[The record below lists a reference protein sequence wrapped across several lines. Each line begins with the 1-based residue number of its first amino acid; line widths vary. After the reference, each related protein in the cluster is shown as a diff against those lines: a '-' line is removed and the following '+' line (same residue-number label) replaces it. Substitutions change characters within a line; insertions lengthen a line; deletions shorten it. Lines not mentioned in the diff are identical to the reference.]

1 MIFLSWKL
9 GNSDNNVNT
18 TGKQQ
23 LFTFPNISTQALDNK
38 NDLKDCFNDDI
49 SLVRGYKSA
58 VNRTDL
64 PEKVSLTTDT
74 TSGNDVRKKCSM
86 AEQKYAEFPSFKQ
99 PEIEDKYV
107 DKKVIMGAINAKTE
121 DVCDKN
127 CPEQLLAYN
136 EMNSSIK
143 SDLPTEGC
151 KNVTENIISN
161 GEPSDVLPSSLG
173 NTGKYYVL

>member
-1 MIFLSWKL
+1 M
-9 GNSDNNVNT
+9 
-18 TGKQQ
+18 
-23 LFTFPNISTQALDNK
+23 DNK
-38 NDLKDCFNDDI
+38 NDHKDCFNDDI

-58 VNRTDL
+58 VHRTDL

-86 AEQKYAEFPSFKQ
+86 AEQKYAEFPSFNQ

-107 DKKVIMGAINAKTE
+107 DKKVIMGAINAKTVE
-121 DVCDKN
+121 VCDKDDKN

-151 KNVTENIISN
+151 KNVTENTISR
-161 GEPSDVLPSSLG
+161 GEPSYVLASSLG
-173 NTGKYYVL
+173 NTGKILYGDNSYFT